1 MKRTDARR
9 NVQSGSL
16 RVTHQG
22 DASSSCMIKPN
33 GVTLQLTKYPDQICA
48 FPSRGVNIAR
58 PSLDLTLLSPSGIL
72 TRLHTRSRLP
82 PSIPLPHLRSSSPPL
97 YRIPINPVTHLEHLT
112 IRHRLIR
119 IPIDDQVT
127 RHEDDQTCDG
137 SARRLGV
144 DHGYPVLDLF
154 EWEGLRS
161 RRMINKGRMTRRKGQ
176 RTLIF
181 SMMA

>member
-1 MKRTDARR
+1 MKPTDARR
-9 NVQSGSL
+9 NVQSSRRCVILLHGKTQWRDTATNQIPRPNLCISL
-16 RVTHQG
+16 SRSKYC
-22 DASSSCMIKPN
+22 SSII
-33 GVTLQLTKYPDQICA
+33 G
-48 FPSRGVNIAR
+48 
-58 PSLDLTLLSPSGIL
+58 LTLLSPSGIL
-72 TRLHTRSRLP
+72 NRLHTRSRLP

-97 YRIPINPVTHLEHLT
+97 YRLPINPVTHLEHLT

-127 RHEDDQTCDG
+127 RHENDQTCDG

-161 RRMINKGRMTRRKGQ
+161 RRMSK
-176 RTLIF
+176 
-181 SMMA
+181 